1 MNIPSFT
8 HAAVDR
14 MIAAITREA
23 NCAYRDGRLPNTS
36 RALEHFKRADKSG
49 LSDQHATLL
58 FEVIMYLS
66 PSDIISEDT
75 KSELLRQS
83 RQLQQWLEYNI

>member
-1 MNIPSFT
+1 
-8 HAAVDR
+8 
-14 MIAAITREA
+14 MIAAITYEA
-23 NCAYRDGRLPNTS
+23 NRACRAGRLPNIS

-49 LSDQHATLL
+49 LSDHHATLL

-66 PSDIISEDT
+66 PSDIISEYT

-83 RQLQQWLEYNI
+83 RQLKQWLEYNI

>member
-14 MIAAITREA
+14 MIAAITLEA
-23 NCAYRDGRLPNTS
+23 NCAYRAGRLPNTS

-49 LSDQHATLL
+49 LSDHHATLL
-58 FEVIMYLS
+58 FEAIMYSCSTFSGFFRTVTGL
-66 PSDIISEDT
+66 I
-75 KSELLRQS
+75 
-83 RQLQQWLEYNI
+83 